1 MIDIYTQNTNIEYR
15 LLSINI
21 NLILLIVIILFIDQ
35 SLVRILI
42 NNKEYL

>member
-1 MIDIYTQNTNIEYR
+1 VIDIYTQNTDIEYR

>member
-1 MIDIYTQNTNIEYR
+1 MIDIYTQNTDIEYR